1 MEAVFRDGG
10 RQYAVR
16 EGATLDLDYRSGVEP
31 GSTIEFAEVLLVD
44 KGAGAPAV
52 GTPLVEGAKVL
63 GKVVGEVKGKK
74 LIIMNFRRRKNS
86 RRRVGHRQKYTR
98 VAIEK
103 IHA

>member
-10 RQYAVR
+10 RQYTAR
-16 EGATLDLDYRSGVEP
+16 EGATLDLDYRSDAEP

-44 KGAGAPAV
+44 KGAGTPDV
-52 GTPLVEGAKVL
+52 GTPLLDGAKVV

-103 IHA
+103 IQA